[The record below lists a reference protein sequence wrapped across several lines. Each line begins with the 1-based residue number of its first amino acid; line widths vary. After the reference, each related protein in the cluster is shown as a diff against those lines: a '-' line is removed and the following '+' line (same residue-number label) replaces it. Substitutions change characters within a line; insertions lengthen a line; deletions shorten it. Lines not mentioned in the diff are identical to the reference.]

1 MERKEE
7 STYKKIIKELDKKPA
22 PKLTK
27 KEQEALDKIWEKLS
41 EEEK

>member
-1 MERKEE
+1 MSRKEE
-7 STYKKIIKELDKKPA
+7 TIYEKIMKEIDKKPA

-41 EEEK
+41 EKEK

>member
-1 MERKEE
+1 MRRKEK
-7 STYKKIIKELDKKPA
+7 STYEKIMKELDKKPT

-41 EEEK
+41 EKEK